1 MDDVSVE
8 GISKILRDLGYQ
20 KHGNEC
26 MYNGHTGRPF
36 DSLIFLGPTFYQ
48 VSAHPAM
55 PVAGDCCNIVKATVI
70 LSSCFLI
77 PTSLSHYFA
86 SSSFPHHRRTFNS
99 FHIQSPPLLFI
110 YLFSLLFSSLLHF
123 IHRSHRSIST
133 LLISFSLLSVLSI

>member
-48 VSAHPAM
+48 VSTYIAM

-70 LSSCFLI
+70 LFPSFLT
-77 PTSLSHYFA
+77 PTSL
-86 SSSFPHHRRTFNS
+86 
-99 FHIQSPPLLFI
+99 LL
-110 YLFSLLFSSLLHF
+110 YQRL
-123 IHRSHRSIST
+123 
-133 LLISFSLLSVLSI
+133 

>member
-48 VSAHPAM
+48 V
-55 PVAGDCCNIVKATVI
+55 
-70 LSSCFLI
+70 
-77 PTSLSHYFA
+77 
-86 SSSFPHHRRTFNS
+86 
-99 FHIQSPPLLFI
+99 IQI
-110 YLFSLLFSSLLHF
+110 
-123 IHRSHRSIST
+123 T
-133 LLISFSLLSVLSI
+133 